1 MGIVRHHSGRHSDS
15 DSGLADPWRAVP
27 WGPLC
32 LLAAIVCLPLG
43 VHSRYYQSIA
53 VIIGL
58 HTIAAVGLSLLM
70 GYAGQ
75 VSLGHAAFYGMGAY
89 LSGIATTS
97 LGLNPWLAI
106 PMAALATGGV
116 AAAIGTP
123 IFRLRGHFLA
133 MATLGWGIIVY
144 IVFNELREVTG
155 GPSGL
160 TGIPNLSLFGW
171 PLNTDVRYYYVV
183 WAFALGVIFL
193 SRNIV
198 DSRVGRALRAIHGS
212 ESAAAALGVNTAHYK
227 LAVFTLSAVYAS
239 LAGSLYAH
247 YLLFVNPPP
256 FSFKFSIELLV
267 MVMIGGLAHIWGALF
282 GAALITILGESLRA
296 TIPLLMGHASGEYEI
311 IAFGLI
317 LMATM
322 IALPEGLWPWLH
334 GMVDRIR
341 GRPGAEGLRVDG
353 VSARQRD
360 GGRVRQGS
368 PTSIS
373 ARPQAHSFPRR
384 SPSPSGPILEIQDV
398 SKAFDGLKAL
408 SRVAFNVNAGEI
420 LAVIGPNGAGKTTL
434 FNVIS
439 GAFPLTR
446 GTIRFSGR
454 PIQQWPSHRIAETG
468 LIRTFQNVR
477 LFGRMSAL
485 ENVMVGLHQR
495 TTAGMAAAA
504 MRLPSELAEEERV
517 REEARHLLALVGL
530 RERSEAIAS
539 GLPLGQQRV
548 IEIARALAADPS
560 ILLLDEPGAGLSAGE
575 RDQLRD
581 LVREVRAGGV
591 TVLLVEHDMDLVMG
605 LADRIVVLNYG
616 EKIAEG
622 TPDEIQNNPEVIEAY
637 LGGEVVGAPVP
648 GGRG

>member
-1 MGIVRHHSGRHSDS
+1 MAGTGR
-15 DSGLADPWRAVP
+15 GFAG
-27 WGPLC
+27 GPLC
-32 LLAAIVCLPLG
+32 LLILIAGLPL
-43 VHSRYYQSIA
+43 VLRSHYYQSIA

-58 HTIAAVGLSLLM
+58 NTIAAVGLSLLM

-75 VSLGHAAFYGMGAY
+75 VSLGHAAFYGLGAY
-89 LSGIATTS
+89 LSGIASTT
-97 LGLNPWLAI
+97 LGLNPWLTM
-106 PMAALATGGV
+106 PLAALVTGGL

-144 IVFNELREVTG
+144 IVFNEFRQITG

-160 TGIPNLSLFGW
+160 TGIPSLSLLGM
-171 PLNTDVRYYYVV
+171 PLDTDVRYYYLV
-183 WAFALGVIFL
+183 WAVALGVIFL

-212 ESAAAALGVNTAHYK
+212 ESAAAALGVNTARYK
-227 LAVFTLSAVYAS
+227 LAVFTLSAMYAS

-282 GAALITILGESLRA
+282 GAALITVLGESLRA
-296 TIPLLMGHASGEYEI
+296 AIPLLMGHGSGEYEI

-322 IALPEGLWPWLH
+322 IALPEGLWPWLVSL
-334 GMVDRIR
+334 GDRIR
-341 GRPGAEGLRVDG
+341 RGRTVRNPAGPSGQRAAGAFSRDVSGWPGIP
-353 VSARQRD
+353 
-360 GGRVRQGS
+360 GGDS
-368 PTSIS
+368 LL
-373 ARPQAHSFPRR
+373 PRR
-384 SPSPSGPILEIQDV
+384 PPLPPGPILQVQDV
-398 SKAFDGLKAL
+398 GKAFVGLEAL
-408 SRVAFNVNAGEI
+408 SRVSFAVNPGEI

-439 GAFPLTR
+439 GAFPPSHGR
-446 GTIRFSGR
+446 VRFGGR
-454 PIQQWPSHRIAETG
+454 PIQRWPSYRIACAG
-468 LIRTFQNVR
+468 LIRTYQNVR
-477 LFGRMSAL
+477 LFGRMTAL

-495 TTAGMAAAA
+495 TRSGMGAAAL
-504 MRLPSELAEEERV
+504 RLRRERAEERRIRDEAER
-517 REEARHLLALVGL
+517 LLALVGL
-530 RERSEAIAS
+530 EGQAKAVAGS
-539 GLPLGQQRV
+539 LPLGQQRV
-548 IEIARALAADPS
+548 IEIARALAADPVL
-560 ILLLDEPGAGLSAGE
+560 LLLDEPGAGLSARE

-581 LVREVRAGGV
+581 LVREVRAKGV
-591 TVLLVEHDMDLVMG
+591 TVILVEHDMDLVMG

-622 TPDEIQNNPEVIEAY
+622 TPEEIQASPQVIEAY
-637 LGGEVVGAPVP
+637 LGVEEPAAGLP
-648 GGRG
+648 

>member
-1 MGIVRHHSGRHSDS
+1 MPDAR
-15 DSGLADPWRAVP
+15 RAVP

-32 LLAAIVCLPLG
+32 LVVAIACLPLG
-43 VHSRYYQSIA
+43 VQSRYYQSIA

-75 VSLGHAAFYGMGAY
+75 VSLGHAAFYGLGAY
-89 LSGIATTS
+89 VSGIASTN
-97 LGLNPWLAI
+97 LGLNPWLAM
-106 PMAALATGGV
+106 PVAALLTGGM

-160 TGIPNLSLFGW
+160 TGIPNLSLFGL
-171 PLNTDVRYYYVV
+171 PLDTDVRYYYLV
-183 WAFALGVIFL
+183 WSFALGVIFL

-212 ESAAAALGVNTAHYK
+212 ESAAAALGVNTARYK

-282 GAALITILGESLRA
+282 GAGLITILGESLRA
-296 TIPLLMGHASGEYEI
+296 TVPLLMGHASGEYEI
-311 IAFGLI
+311 IAFGLV

-322 IALPEGLWPWLH
+322 IALPEGMWPWL
-334 GMVDRIR
+334 
-341 GRPGAEGLRVDG
+341 LRVFGRLRGDRREEG
-353 VSARQRD
+353 SDPAAQASRGPAGSSRPSSRD
-360 GGRVRQGS
+360 GGAQEDA
-368 PTSIS
+368 PT
-373 ARPQAHSFPRR
+373 FPRR
-384 SPSPSGPILEIQDV
+384 PPPPQGPILEVDGV
-398 SKAFDGLKAL
+398 CKAFAGLEAL
-408 SRVAFNVNAGEI
+408 SRVSFTVNAGEI

-434 FNVIS
+434 FNVVS
-439 GAFPLTR
+439 GVFPPAS
-446 GTIRFSGR
+446 GTIRFAGR
-454 PIQQWPSHRIAETG
+454 PIQHLPSHRIAAGG

-477 LFGRMSAL
+477 LFGRMTAL
-485 ENVMVGLHQR
+485 ENVTVGLHQR
-495 TTAGMAAAA
+495 TRAGMAAAA
-504 MRLPSELAEEERV
+504 LRLPSERAEER
-517 REEARHLLALVGL
+517 RIRAEAKRLLALVGL
-530 RERSEAIAS
+530 RERADTLAGS
-539 GLPLGQQRV
+539 LPLGQQRV
-548 IEIARALAADPS
+548 VEIARGLAADPT

-575 RDQLRD
+575 RDELRD
-581 LVREVRAGGV
+581 LVREVRATGV

-622 TPDEIQNNPEVIEAY
+622 IPDEIQNNPEVIEAY
-637 LGGEVVGAPVP
+637 LGGEVVENPVP

>member
-1 MGIVRHHSGRHSDS
+1 M
-15 DSGLADPWRAVP
+15 ADARRAVP

-32 LLAAIVCLPLG
+32 LVLAIACLPLG

-75 VSLGHAAFYGMGAY
+75 VSLGHAAFYGLGAY
-89 LSGIATTS
+89 LSGIGSTS
-97 LGLNPWLAI
+97 LGLNPWLAM
-106 PMAALATGGV
+106 PMAALVTGCV
-116 AAAIGTP
+116 AAAIGSP

-144 IVFNELREVTG
+144 IVFNELRDVTG

-160 TGIPNLSLFGW
+160 TGIPNLSLFGL
-171 PLNTDVRYYYVV
+171 PLNTDFRYYYLV

-198 DSRVGRALRAIHGS
+198 DSRAGRALRAIHGS
-212 ESAAAALGVNTAHYK
+212 ESAAAALGVGTTHYK
-227 LAVFTLSAVYAS
+227 VAVFTLSAVYAS

-296 TIPLLMGHASGEYEI
+296 TIPMLMGHASGEYEI

-322 IALPEGLWPWLH
+322 IALPEGLWPWLLAV
-334 GMVDRIR
+334 VDRVRKRR
-341 GRPGAEGLRVDG
+341 GAKDPRVEGA
-353 VSARQRD
+353 
-360 GGRVRQGS
+360 
-368 PTSIS
+368 PTSIN
-373 ARPQAHSFPRR
+373 ARLEAQAFPRR
-384 SPSPSGPILEIQDV
+384 PSSPPGPILEVQDV

-408 SRVAFNVNAGEI
+408 SRVSFTVNAGEI

-439 GAFPLTR
+439 GAFPPTG
-446 GTIRFSGR
+446 GTIHFTGK
-454 PIQQWPSHRIAETG
+454 PIQDWPSHRIADAG

-477 LFGRMSAL
+477 LFGRMTAL

-495 TTAGMAAAA
+495 TRAGLASAA
-504 MRLPSELAEEERV
+504 MRLPSERAEEARI
-517 REEARHLLALVGL
+517 REEAQRLLAVVGL
-530 RERSEAIAS
+530 EGLADVPAS
-539 GLPLGQQRV
+539 SLPLGRQRV
-548 IEIARALAADPS
+548 IEIARALAADPA

-575 RDQLRD
+575 RDQLRE
-581 LVREVRAGGV
+581 LVRTVRAAGV

-622 TPDEIQNNPEVIEAY
+622 TPEEIQNNPQVIEAY
-637 LGGEVVGAPVP
+637 LGEEVLAAPAVGLP
-648 GGRG
+648 

>member
-1 MGIVRHHSGRHSDS
+1 MEPRPDLEAGNIWE
-15 DSGLADPWRAVP
+15 AIP
-27 WGPLC
+27 WGPVG
-32 LLAAIVCLPLG
+32 LLVVIACLPLG

-89 LSGIATTS
+89 LSGIASTS
-97 LGLNPWLAI
+97 LGMNPWLTI
-106 PMAALATGGV
+106 PVAALVTGGV
-116 AAAIGTP
+116 AAIIGTP

-144 IVFNELREVTG
+144 ILFNELREVTG

-171 PLNTDVRYYYVV
+171 PLNTDVRSYYLV

-198 DSRVGRALRAIHGS
+198 DSRVGRALRGIHGS
-212 ESAAAALGVNTAHYK
+212 ESAAAALGVKTAHYK
-227 LAVFTLSAVYAS
+227 LAVFALSAVYAS
-239 LAGSLYAH
+239 LAGSLYAY

-267 MVMIGGLAHIWGALF
+267 MVMIGGLAHIWGALL

-296 TIPLLMGHASGEYEI
+296 AIPLVMGHASGEYEI

-322 IALPEGLWPWLH
+322 IALPEGLWPWLLT
-334 GMVDRIR
+334 MTDRIR
-341 GRPGAEGLRVDG
+341 GRGGVVYPRVGAPLTHGDQ
-353 VSARQRD
+353 QRPSH
-360 GGRVRQGS
+360 GSLTGFRVRPENQG
-368 PTSIS
+368 
-373 ARPQAHSFPRR
+373 FPRR
-384 SPSPSGPILEIQDV
+384 PPSPPGPILEVQDV
-398 SKAFDGLKAL
+398 SKAFDGLRAL
-408 SRVAFNVNAGEI
+408 SHISFTVNAREI

-439 GAFPLTR
+439 GAFPLTT
-446 GTIRFSGR
+446 GTIRFSGK
-454 PIQQWPSHRIAETG
+454 PVQHWPSYRIAGAG

-477 LFGRMSAL
+477 LFSRMSAL

-495 TTAGMAAAA
+495 CQAGMMAAAL
-504 MRLPSELAEEERV
+504 RVPSERAEELRI
-517 REEARHLLALVGL
+517 REEARQLLTVVGL
-530 RERSEAIAS
+530 RERADGIAAS
-539 GLPLGQQRV
+539 LPLGQQRV
-548 IEIARALAADPS
+548 IEIARALAADPT

-581 LVREVRAGGV
+581 LVGRIRMHGV

-622 TPDEIQNNPEVIEAY
+622 TPGEIQNNPQVIEAY
-637 LGGEVVGAPVP
+637 LGGEVLCGA
-648 GGRG
+648 

>member
-1 MGIVRHHSGRHSDS
+1 M
-15 DSGLADPWRAVP
+15 ADARRIIP

-32 LLAAIVCLPLG
+32 LVLVIACLPLG

-75 VSLGHAAFYGMGAY
+75 VSLGHAAFYGLGAY
-89 LSGIATTS
+89 LSGIASTS
-97 LGLNPWLAI
+97 LGLNPWLAM
-106 PMAALATGGV
+106 PMAALVTGCV
-116 AAAIGTP
+116 AAAIGSS

-144 IVFNELREVTG
+144 IVFNELRDVTG

-160 TGIPNLSLFGW
+160 TGIPNLSLFGL
-171 PLNTDVRYYYVV
+171 PLNTDVRYYYLV

-198 DSRVGRALRAIHGS
+198 DSRAGRALRAIHGS
-212 ESAAAALGVNTAHYK
+212 ESAAAALGVGTTHYK
-227 LAVFTLSAVYAS
+227 VAVFALSAVYAS

-296 TIPLLMGHASGEYEI
+296 TIPMLMGHASGEYEI

-322 IALPEGLWPWLH
+322 IALPEGLWPWLLSV
-334 GMVDRIR
+334 VDRIR
-341 GRPGAEGLRVDG
+341 GRRGAEDPRVEG
-353 VSARQRD
+353 A
-360 GGRVRQGS
+360 
-368 PTSIS
+368 PISIS
-373 ARPQAHSFPRR
+373 ARLEAQAFPRR
-384 SPSPSGPILEIQDV
+384 PSSPPGPILEVQDV

-408 SRVAFNVNAGEI
+408 SRVSFAVNAREI

-439 GAFPLTR
+439 GAFPPTG
-446 GTIRFSGR
+446 GTIRFTGK
-454 PIQQWPSHRIAETG
+454 PIQDWPSHRIAGAG
-468 LIRTFQNVR
+468 LVRTFQNVR
-477 LFGRMSAL
+477 LFGRMTAL

-495 TTAGMAAAA
+495 TRAGLLSAA
-504 MRLPSELAEEERV
+504 MRLPSERAEEARI
-517 REEARHLLALVGL
+517 REEAQRLLAMVGL
-530 RERSEAIAS
+530 EGLADVLAS
-539 GLPLGQQRV
+539 SLPLGQQRV
-548 IEIARALAADPS
+548 IEIARALAADPA

-575 RDQLRD
+575 RDQLRE
-581 LVREVRAGGV
+581 LVRAVRAAGV

-622 TPDEIQNNPEVIEAY
+622 TTDEIQNNPQVIEAY
-637 LGGEVVGAPVP
+637 LGEEVLAAPAAASP
-648 GGRG
+648 

>member
-1 MGIVRHHSGRHSDS
+1 MARVRRSF
-15 DSGLADPWRAVP
+15 P
-27 WGPLC
+27 WGPLGFVVV
-32 LLAAIVCLPLG
+32 LACLPLAIQ
-43 VHSRYYQSIA
+43 SRYYQSIA

-58 HTIAAVGLSLLM
+58 HSIAAVGLSLLM

-75 VSLGHAAFYGMGAY
+75 VSLGHAAFYGLGAY
-89 LSGIATTS
+89 LSGIGSTT
-97 LGLNPWLAI
+97 LGLNPWLCMI
-106 PMAALATGGV
+106 MAALVTGAL

-144 IVFNELREVTG
+144 IVFNELREITG

-160 TGIPNLSLFGW
+160 TGIPNLVLFEM
-171 PLNTDVRYYYVV
+171 PLNTDVRYYYLV

-198 DSRVGRALRAIHGS
+198 DSRVGRALQAIHGS
-212 ESAAAALGVNTAHYK
+212 ESAAAALGVDTPWYK

-256 FSFKFSIELLV
+256 FGFKFSIELLV

-296 TIPLLMGHASGEYEI
+296 TIPLVMGHASGEYEI

-317 LMATM
+317 LMGTM
-322 IALPEGLWPWLH
+322 IALPEGLWPWVS
-334 GMVDRIR
+334 GTAARIR
-341 GRPGAEGLRVDG
+341 GTRKAEDHFRESIPAKGAKMRPDAQEP
-353 VSARQRD
+353 
-360 GGRVRQGS
+360 
-368 PTSIS
+368 PT
-373 ARPQAHSFPRR
+373 RAHKSEATPSVPRR
-384 SPSPSGPILEIQDV
+384 PMPPPGSILEVQEV
-398 SKAFDGLKAL
+398 SKSFFGLAAL
-408 SRVAFNVNAGEI
+408 SRVSFTVNAGEI

-434 FNVIS
+434 FNVIA
-439 GAFPLTR
+439 GATPPTS
-446 GTIRFSGR
+446 GTIRFVST
-454 PIQQWPSHRIAETG
+454 PIQHLPSHRIASAG

-477 LFGRMSAL
+477 LFGRMTAL

-495 TTAGMAAAA
+495 TRAGMVVAAL
-504 MRLPSELAEEERV
+504 RLPSGHIEERES
-517 REEARHLLALVGL
+517 RIQAGRLLSSVGL
-530 RERSEAIAS
+530 ADRGDVLA
-539 GLPLGQQRV
+539 GNLPLGQQRL
-548 IEIARALAADPS
+548 IEIARALAADPML
-560 ILLLDEPGAGLSAGE
+560 LLLDEPGAGLSVAE
-575 RDQLRD
+575 RDHLRE
-581 LVREVRAGGV
+581 LVSAVRTAGV

-622 TPDEIQNNPEVIEAY
+622 TPEEIRTDPQVIVAY
-637 LGGEVVGAPVP
+637 LGEEALSVP
-648 GGRG
+648 AGNRS

>member
-1 MGIVRHHSGRHSDS
+1 MPDAR
-15 DSGLADPWRAVP
+15 RAVP

-32 LLAAIVCLPLG
+32 LILAIACLPLG
-43 VHSRYYQSIA
+43 VQSRYYQSIA

-75 VSLGHAAFYGMGAY
+75 VSLGHAAFYGLGAY
-89 LSGIATTS
+89 LSGIASTR
-97 LGLNPWLAI
+97 LGLNPWLAM
-106 PMAALATGGV
+106 PVAALLTGGL

-160 TGIPNLSLFGW
+160 TGIPNLSLFGL
-171 PLNTDVRYYYVV
+171 PLGTDVRYYYVV

-198 DSRVGRALRAIHGS
+198 DSRVGRALKAIHGS
-212 ESAAAALGVNTAHYK
+212 ESAAASLGVDTARYK

-296 TIPLLMGHASGEYEI
+296 TVPLLMGHASGEYEI
-311 IAFGLI
+311 IAFGLV

-322 IALPEGLWPWLH
+322 IALPEGLWPWLV
-334 GMVDRIR
+334 GVVARMR
-341 GRPGAEGLRVDG
+341 GRSGAERHSPAASQTGHGHTGLSYPSSLAASDVRQEAPTFPCRPPSPQGPILVVDG
-353 VSARQRD
+353 VR
-360 GGRVRQGS
+360 
-368 PTSIS
+368 
-373 ARPQAHSFPRR
+373 
-384 SPSPSGPILEIQDV
+384 
-398 SKAFDGLKAL
+398 KAFAGLEAL
-408 SRVAFNVNAGEI
+408 SRVSFSVNAGEI
-420 LAVIGPNGAGKTTL
+420 LAIIGPNGAGKTTL

-439 GAFPLTR
+439 GAFPPAG
-446 GTIRFSGR
+446 GTVRFAGR
-454 PIQQWPSHRIAETG
+454 PIQHLPSCRVAGAG

-477 LFGRMSAL
+477 LFGKMTAL

-495 TTAGMAAAA
+495 TRAGMAAAA
-504 MRLPSELAEEERV
+504 LRLPSERAEEDRI
-517 REEARHLLALVGL
+517 RAEAKRLLALVGL
-530 RERSEAIAS
+530 RERADAVAGS
-539 GLPLGQQRV
+539 LPLGQQRV
-548 IEIARALAADPS
+548 IEIARALAADPT

-575 RDQLRD
+575 RDGLRD
-581 LVREVRAGGV
+581 LVRGVRGAGV

-622 TPDEIQNNPEVIEAY
+622 TPEEIQNNPAVIEAY
-637 LGGEVVGAPVP
+637 LGGEVVEAPVP
-648 GGRG
+648 EGSG

>member
-1 MGIVRHHSGRHSDS
+1 M
-15 DSGLADPWRAVP
+15 A
-27 WGPLC
+27 
-32 LLAAIVCLPLG
+32 CLPLG
-43 VHSRYYQSIA
+43 IRSHYYQSIA

-75 VSLGHAAFYGMGAY
+75 VSLGHAAFYGLGAY
-89 LSGIATTS
+89 LSAIASTR
-97 LGLNPWLAI
+97 LGLNPWLAM
-106 PMAALATGGV
+106 PLAALLTGGL

-160 TGIPNLSLFGW
+160 TGIPNLHLLGL
-171 PLNTDVRYYYVV
+171 PLNTDVRYYYLV

-198 DSRVGRALRAIHGS
+198 DSRAGRALRAIHGS
-212 ESAAAALGVNTAHYK
+212 ESAAAALGVNTARHK

-282 GAALITILGESLRA
+282 GAALITVLGEGLRA
-296 TIPLLMGHASGEYEI
+296 AIPLLMGHGSGEYEI

-317 LMATM
+317 LMITM
-322 IALPEGLWPWLH
+322 IALPEGLWPWLVSV
-334 GMVDRIR
+334 GRRVCGGRGAEDPPPAA
-341 GRPGAEGLRVDG
+341 GRPARGAGGSSGRTFPD
-353 VSARQRD
+353 AP
-360 GGRVRQGS
+360 GGRGEVQAF
-368 PTSIS
+368 
-373 ARPQAHSFPRR
+373 ARRPPV
-384 SPSPSGPILEIQDV
+384 PPGPLLVVQDV
-398 SKAFDGLKAL
+398 AKAFSGLQAV
-408 SRVAFNVNAGEI
+408 SRVSFSVNTGEI
-420 LAVIGPNGAGKTTL
+420 LAIIGPNGAGKTTL

-439 GAFPLTR
+439 GTFPPNQ
-446 GTIRFSGR
+446 GTIRLAGR
-454 PIQQWPSHRIAETG
+454 PIQDRPSHRIACAG
-468 LIRTFQNVR
+468 LIRTYQNVR
-477 LFGRMSAL
+477 LFGRMTVL

-495 TTAGMAAAA
+495 TRAGMAAAA
-504 MRLPSELAEEERV
+504 IRLRWERAEERRIEAEAER
-517 REEARHLLALVGL
+517 LLAVVGL
-530 RERSEAIAS
+530 EGRADATAGS
-539 GLPLGQQRV
+539 LPLGQQRV
-548 IEIARALAADPS
+548 IEIARALAADP
-560 ILLLDEPGAGLSAGE
+560 ILLLLDEPGAGLSAGE

-581 LVREVRAGGV
+581 LVRAVRDGGI
-591 TVLLVEHDMDLVMG
+591 TVILVEHDMDLVMG

-622 TPDEIQNNPEVIEAY
+622 TPEEIQASPQVIEAY
-637 LGGEVVGAPVP
+637 LGVEEPAVP
-648 GGRG
+648 AAGLS

>member
-1 MGIVRHHSGRHSDS
+1 MTHQTSMAEVR
-15 DSGLADPWRAVP
+15 RAVP

-32 LLAAIVCLPLG
+32 FLILVACLPLG
-43 VHSRYYQSIA
+43 VQSRYYQSIA

-75 VSLGHAAFYGMGAY
+75 VSLGHAAFYGLGAY
-89 LSGIATTS
+89 LSAIGSTS
-97 LGLNPWLAI
+97 LGLNPWLAM
-106 PMAALATGGV
+106 PVAALGTGAL

-133 MATLGWGIIVY
+133 MATLGWGIIIY

-160 TGIPNLSLFGW
+160 TGIPNLSVFGV
-171 PLNTDVRYYYVV
+171 PLNTDIRYYYLV

-198 DSRVGRALRAIHGS
+198 DSRVGRALRGIHGS
-212 ESAAAALGVNTAHYK
+212 ESAAAALGVNTARYK
-227 LAVFTLSAVYAS
+227 IAVFTLSAVYAS

-256 FSFKFSIELLV
+256 FSFKLSIELLV

-322 IALPEGLWPWLH
+322 IALPEGLWPWLVAV
-334 GMVDRIR
+334 GDRIR
-341 GRPGAEGLRVDG
+341 GR
-353 VSARQRD
+353 
-360 GGRVRQGS
+360 GGRENPS
-368 PTSIS
+368 
-373 ARPQAHSFPRR
+373 PQAACALPGDGQPLGAVLPTAADLQTEDGPAVRRPEIPRR
-384 SPSPSGPILEIQDV
+384 HLSSQGPVLEVQNL
-398 SKAFDGLKAL
+398 SKAFAGLQAL
-408 SRVAFNVNAGEI
+408 SRVSFTVGAGEI
-420 LAVIGPNGAGKTTL
+420 LAIIGPNGAGKTTL
-434 FNVIS
+434 FNVIA
-439 GAFPLTR
+439 GALPPTS
-446 GTIRFSGR
+446 GTIRFAGE
-454 PIQQWPSHRIAETG
+454 PIQHLASHRIATLG

-477 LFGRMSAL
+477 LFGTMTVL

-495 TTAGMAAAA
+495 TRAGMAAAA
-504 MRLPSELAEEERV
+504 TRLPGERAEEQRTQD
-517 REEARHLLALVGL
+517 EARRLLRLVGL
-530 RERSEAIAS
+530 EDRAHAMAAS
-539 GLPLGQQRV
+539 LPFGQQRV
-548 IEIARALAADPS
+548 VEVARALAADPV
-560 ILLLDEPGAGLSAGE
+560 ILLLDEPGAGLSVEE
-575 RDQLRD
+575 RERLRD
-581 LVREVRAGGV
+581 LLRRVRADGV
-591 TVLLVEHDMDLVMG
+591 TVILVEHDMDLVMG

-616 EKIAEG
+616 EKIADG
-622 TPDEIQNNPEVIEAY
+622 TPDEIQNDPEVITAY
-637 LGGEVVGAPVP
+637 LGGEVLDAPAA
-648 GGRG
+648 GGRR

>member
-1 MGIVRHHSGRHSDS
+1 MGSFQ
-15 DSGLADPWRAVP
+15 RAIP
-27 WGPLC
+27 WGPLF
-32 LLAAIVCLPLG
+32 LLIGIACLPWA

-89 LSGIATTS
+89 LSGIASTS
-97 LGLNPWLAI
+97 IGMNPWLAI
-106 PMAALATGGV
+106 PLAAVVTAGV
-116 AAAIGTP
+116 AAIIGTP

-160 TGIPNLSLFGW
+160 TGIPSLSLFEW
-171 PLNTDVRYYYVV
+171 VLNTDFRYYYLV
-183 WAFALGVIFL
+183 WVFALGVIFL

-212 ESAAAALGVNTAHYK
+212 ESAAAALGVNTARYK
-227 LAVFTLSAVYAS
+227 LAVFILSAVYAS

-267 MVMIGGLAHIWGALF
+267 MVMVGGLAHIWGALF

-322 IALPEGLWPWLH
+322 IALPEGLWPWLFNVVQ
-334 GMVDRIR
+334 GIR
-341 GRPGAEGLRVDG
+341 GRRQTENPPGKGAPSTSPKSPSARDLHGFPHRPSAPPGLILEVRDVSKTYEGLQ
-353 VSARQRD
+353 AL
-360 GGRVRQGS
+360 
-368 PTSIS
+368 TSIS
-373 ARPQAHSFPRR
+373 FT
-384 SPSPSGPILEIQDV
+384 
-398 SKAFDGLKAL
+398 
-408 SRVAFNVNAGEI
+408 VNAGEI
-420 LAVIGPNGAGKTTL
+420 LAIIGPNGAGKTTL
-434 FNVIS
+434 FNVLS
-439 GAFPLTR
+439 GVFPPTH
-446 GTIRFSGR
+446 GAVRFSGR
-454 PIQQWPSHRIAETG
+454 PIERWPPHRIAGAG
-468 LIRTFQNVR
+468 LVRTFQNVR

-495 TTAGMAAAA
+495 TRAGMAAAA
-504 MRLPSELAEEERV
+504 MRLPSERAEEEQI
-517 REEARHLLALVGL
+517 REQARSLLVMVGL
-530 RERSEAIAS
+530 RERAHAVAS
-539 GLPLGQQRV
+539 SLPLGQQRV
-548 IEIARALAADPS
+548 IEIARALAADPTL
-560 ILLLDEPGAGLSAGE
+560 LLLDEPGAGLSVGE
-575 RDQLRD
+575 RDQLRH

-622 TPDEIQNNPEVIEAY
+622 TPDEIQNDPKVIEAY
-637 LGGEVVGAPVP
+637 LGEEELPASTIERNGARRR
-648 GGRG
+648 GR

>member
-1 MGIVRHHSGRHSDS
+1 MEPHPASESGMRDTR
-15 DSGLADPWRAVP
+15 DAIP

-32 LLAAIVCLPLG
+32 LLAVIACLPLG
-43 VHSRYYQSIA
+43 VHSRYYQSIG

-89 LSGIATTS
+89 LSGIASTS
-97 LGLNPWLAI
+97 LGMNPWLTI
-106 PMAALATGGV
+106 PMAALVTGGV

-160 TGIPNLSLFGW
+160 TGIPNLTLFGL
-171 PLNTDVRYYYVV
+171 PLNTDVRSYYLV
-183 WAFALGVIFL
+183 WAFALAVIFL

-198 DSRVGRALRAIHGS
+198 DSRVGRALRGIHGS
-212 ESAAAALGVNTAHYK
+212 ESAAAALGVKTAHYK
-227 LAVFTLSAVYAS
+227 LAVFALSAVYAS

-267 MVMIGGLAHIWGALF
+267 MVMIGGLAHIWGALL

-296 TIPLLMGHASGEYEI
+296 TIPLVLGHASGEYEI

-322 IALPEGLWPWLH
+322 IALPEGLWPWLLTL
-334 GMVDRIR
+334 VDRIHGHSAVVDPGVR
-341 GRPGAEGLRVDG
+341 GARATQDDQRRP
-353 VSARQRD
+353 S
-360 GGRVRQGS
+360 QGS
-368 PTSIS
+368 LTVLRM
-373 ARPQAHSFPRR
+373 RPENQGFPRR
-384 SPSPSGPILEIQDV
+384 PSSAPGLILEVQDV
-398 SKAFDGLKAL
+398 CKAFDGLKAL
-408 SRVAFNVNAGEI
+408 SHISFTVNAGEI

-434 FNVIS
+434 FNIIS
-439 GAFPLTR
+439 GAFPLTS
-446 GTIRFSGR
+446 GTIRFSGK
-454 PIQQWPSHRIAETG
+454 PIHHWPSYRIAGAG

-495 TTAGMAAAA
+495 SRAGMTAAAL
-504 MRLPSELAEEERV
+504 RPPSERAEEARI
-517 REEARHLLALVGL
+517 REEARRLLAVVGL
-530 RERSEAIAS
+530 RERADAIAS
-539 GLPLGQQRV
+539 SLPLGQQRV
-548 IEIARALAADPS
+548 VEIARAFAADPT

-581 LVREVRAGGV
+581 LVCGVRMDGV

-622 TPDEIQNNPEVIEAY
+622 TPDGIQNNPEVIEAY
-637 LGGEVVGAPVP
+637 LGGEVLPASAAGLS
-648 GGRG
+648 

>member
-1 MGIVRHHSGRHSDS
+1 MAQV
-15 DSGLADPWRAVP
+15 WRALP

-32 LLAAIVCLPLG
+32 FLILIACLPLG
-43 VHSRYYQSIA
+43 IQSRYYQSIA
-53 VIIGL
+53 VIIGM

-75 VSLGHAAFYGMGAY
+75 VSLGHAAFYGLGAY
-89 LSGIATTS
+89 LSAIASTS
-97 LGLNPWLAI
+97 LGLNPWLAM
-106 PMAALATGGV
+106 PMAALITGGL
-116 AAAIGTP
+116 AAGIGTP

-133 MATLGWGIIVY
+133 MATLGLGIIVY

-160 TGIPNLSLFGW
+160 TGIPNLNLFGG
-171 PLNTDVRYYYVV
+171 PLNTDVRYYYLV

-212 ESAAAALGVNTAHYK
+212 ESAAAALGVHTAHYK

-256 FSFKFSIELLV
+256 FSFNFSIELLV

-311 IAFGLI
+311 IAFGII

-322 IALPEGLWPWLH
+322 IALPEGLWPWLTAT
-334 GMVDRIR
+334 VDRIW
-341 GRPGAEGLRVDG
+341 GSVGGKSLGPVGGSSVP
-353 VSARQRD
+353 RD
-360 GGRVRQGS
+360 GAGLSPESLGATDRSAEEGARARV
-368 PTSIS
+368 
-373 ARPQAHSFPRR
+373 PQARDSHLNST
-384 SPSPSGPILEIQDV
+384 GPILEVQDV
-398 SKAFDGLKAL
+398 SKAFAGLQAL
-408 SRVAFNVNAGEI
+408 SHVSFIVRRQEI
-420 LAVIGPNGAGKTTL
+420 LAIIGPNGAGKTTL
-434 FNVIS
+434 FNVIA
-439 GAFPLTR
+439 GAFPPNR
-446 GTIRFSGR
+446 GTVRFAGG
-454 PIQQWPSHRIAETG
+454 PIQHLPAHRIASRG

-477 LFGRMSAL
+477 LFGTMTVL

-495 TTAGMAAAA
+495 TRAGMVAAAF
-504 MRLPSELAEEERV
+504 RLPGERTEERTI
-517 REEARHLLALVGL
+517 RQEAQRLLGL
-530 RERSEAIAS
+530 AGLEKLATVPAAS
-539 GLPLGQQRV
+539 LPFGQQRV
-548 IEIARALAADPS
+548 VEVARAMAANPV
-560 ILLLDEPGAGLSAGE
+560 ILLLDEPGAGLSAAE
-575 RDQLRD
+575 RERLRD
-581 LVREVRAGGV
+581 LVRRIRAAGV

-622 TPDEIQNNPEVIEAY
+622 SPAEIQNDPHVIAAY
-637 LGGEVVGAPVP
+637 LGGDVLEVPAP
-648 GGRG
+648 RG

>member
-1 MGIVRHHSGRHSDS
+1 MPDAR
-15 DSGLADPWRAVP
+15 RAVP

-32 LLAAIVCLPLG
+32 LVLAIACLPLG
-43 VHSRYYQSIA
+43 VQSRYYQSIA

-75 VSLGHAAFYGMGAY
+75 VSLGHAAFYGLGAY
-89 LSGIATTS
+89 VSGIASTS
-97 LGLNPWLAI
+97 LGLNPWLAM
-106 PMAALATGGV
+106 PVAALLTGGL

-160 TGIPNLSLFGW
+160 TGIPSLSLFGL
-171 PLNTDVRYYYVV
+171 PLDTDVRYYYLV

-212 ESAAAALGVNTAHYK
+212 ESAAAALGVNTARHK

-296 TIPLLMGHASGEYEI
+296 TVPLLMGHASGEYEI
-311 IAFGLI
+311 IAFGLV

-322 IALPEGLWPWLH
+322 IALPEGMWPWLV
-334 GMVDRIR
+334 GVFGRFR
-341 GRPGAEGLRVDG
+341 G
-353 VSARQRD
+353 
-360 GGRVRQGS
+360 GGREEGRAPAVQGPRGLAGSSHPS
-368 PTSIS
+368 PGDGS
-373 ARPQAHSFPRR
+373 AQKDAPTFPRR
-384 SPSPSGPILEIQDV
+384 PLPPQGPILEVDGV
-398 SKAFDGLKAL
+398 RKAFAGLEAL
-408 SRVAFNVNAGEI
+408 SRVTFTVNAGEI

-434 FNVIS
+434 FNVVS
-439 GAFPLTR
+439 GAFAPTS
-446 GTIRFSGR
+446 GTIRFAGR
-454 PIQQWPSHRIAETG
+454 PIQHLPSHRIAAAG

-477 LFGRMSAL
+477 LFGRMTAL
-485 ENVMVGLHQR
+485 ENVTVGLHQR
-495 TTAGMAAAA
+495 TRAGMAAAA
-504 MRLPSELAEEERV
+504 LRLPSERAEER
-517 REEARHLLALVGL
+517 RIRAEAKRLLALVGL
-530 RERSEAIAS
+530 RERADAVAGS
-539 GLPLGQQRV
+539 LPLGQQRV
-548 IEIARALAADPS
+548 VEIARALAADPT

-575 RDQLRD
+575 RDELRD
-581 LVREVRAGGV
+581 LVREVRASGV

-622 TPDEIQNNPEVIEAY
+622 TPEEIQNSPEVIEAY
-637 LGGEVVGAPVP
+637 LGGEVVESSVS

>member
-1 MGIVRHHSGRHSDS
+1 MSDIR
-15 DSGLADPWRAVP
+15 DSIP

-32 LLAAIVCLPLG
+32 LLAMIACLPLG

-89 LSGIATTS
+89 LSGIASTR
-97 LGLNPWLAI
+97 LGLNPWLAL
-106 PMAALATGGV
+106 PVAALVTGVV
-116 AAAIGTP
+116 AASIGTP

-160 TGIPNLSLFGW
+160 TGIPNLALFGW
-171 PLNTDVRYYYVV
+171 PLNTDVRYYYLV

-212 ESAAAALGVNTAHYK
+212 ESAAAALGVNTAHFK

-322 IALPEGLWPWLH
+322 IALPEGLWPWLLSV
-334 GMVDRIR
+334 VDRVR
-341 GRPGAEGLRVDG
+341 GSRRVGDLPVEDAPATRG
-353 VSARQRD
+353 D
-360 GGRVRQGS
+360 GGRLGQGS
-368 PTSIS
+368 PTSLG
-373 ARPQAHSFPRR
+373 ARSKGQGFPRR
-384 SPSPSGPILEIQDV
+384 PPSLPGPILEVQDV

-408 SRVAFNVNAGEI
+408 THIFFTVNAGEI
-420 LAVIGPNGAGKTTL
+420 LAIIGPNGAGKTTL

-439 GAFPLTR
+439 GAFPPTG
-446 GTIRFSGR
+446 GTIRFSAR
-454 PIQQWPSHRIAETG
+454 PIQHWPSYRIAEAG

-485 ENVMVGLHQR
+485 ENLMVGLHQR
-495 TTAGMAAAA
+495 TQAGTAAAA
-504 MRLPSELAEEERV
+504 LRLPSERA
-517 REEARHLLALVGL
+517 EEARIQEEARRLLALVGL
-530 RERSEAIAS
+530 SGRADAIAS
-539 GLPLGQQRV
+539 NLPLGQQRV
-548 IEIARALAADPS
+548 IEIARALAADPT
-560 ILLLDEPGAGLSAGE
+560 ILLLDEPGAGLSVGE

-581 LVREVRAGGV
+581 LVREVRTGGV

-622 TPDEIQNNPEVIEAY
+622 TPDEIQNNQEVIEAY
-637 LGGEVVGAPVP
+637 LGEEVTNAPTA
-648 GGRG
+648 GLS

>member
-1 MGIVRHHSGRHSDS
+1 MGRHSGTE
-15 DSGLADPWRAVP
+15 SGISNIGRAIP

-32 LLAAIVCLPLG
+32 LLVGIACLPWG

-89 LSGIATTS
+89 LSGIAS
-97 LGLNPWLAI
+97 ASIGLNPWLAM
-106 PMAALATGGV
+106 PLAALITAGV
-116 AAAIGTP
+116 AFAIGTP

-171 PLNTDVRYYYVV
+171 PLNTDVRYYYLV
-183 WAFALGVIFL
+183 WAFALAVIFL

-212 ESAAAALGVNTAHYK
+212 ESAAAALGVNTARYK

-296 TIPLLMGHASGEYEI
+296 TIPLLTGHASGEYEI

-322 IALPEGLWPWLH
+322 IALPEGLWPWLLRLVH
-334 GMVDRIR
+334 AIR
-341 GRPGAEGLRVDG
+341 GGRAAEDLLVNGAPGTHPNSLSARDVDG
-353 VSARQRD
+353 
-360 GGRVRQGS
+360 
-368 PTSIS
+368 
-373 ARPQAHSFPRR
+373 FPRR
-384 SPSPSGPILEIQDV
+384 PPPPLGHILEVHDV
-398 SKAFDGLKAL
+398 SKAYEGLQAL
-408 SRVAFNVNAGEI
+408 ARISFTVNAKEI
-420 LAVIGPNGAGKTTL
+420 LAIIGPNGAGKTTL
-434 FNVIS
+434 FNVLS
-439 GAFPLTR
+439 GAFPPTS

-454 PIQQWPSHRIAETG
+454 PIQQWPSYRIAAAG

-495 TTAGMAAAA
+495 TRAGMAAAA
-504 MRLPSELAEEERV
+504 MRLPSERG
-517 REEARHLLALVGL
+517 EEARIREQARSLLAVVGL
-530 RERSEAIAS
+530 RGRAYAS
-539 GLPLGQQRV
+539 ASSLPLGQQRV
-548 IEIARALAADPS
+548 IEIARALAADPT
-560 ILLLDEPGAGLSAGE
+560 ILLLDEPGAGLSVGE

-581 LVREVRAGGV
+581 LVREVRATGV

-622 TPDEIQNNPEVIEAY
+622 TPDEIQNDPKVIEAY
-637 LGGEVVGAPVP
+637 LGEEELAAPTT
-648 GGRG
+648 GRD